1 MNVLV
6 TLMVTRTDAEKAE
19 ISLITQRIEE
29 ISGATDF
36 FASCIFGK
44 KREKFINKVR
54 LGLTMDHWPW
64 MPELRDI
71 FLSLIYEEIFKNG
84 SNII

>member
-1 MNVLV
+1 MLILFIVYGSLILMNVLV

-54 LGLTMDHWPW
+54 LGLT
-64 MPELRDI
+64 LR
-71 FLSLIYEEIFKNG
+71 L
-84 SNII
+84 

>member
-1 MNVLV
+1 MLILFIVYGSLILMNVLV

-44 KREKFINKVR
+44 KKEKFIV
-54 LGLTMDHWPW
+54 
-64 MPELRDI
+64 
-71 FLSLIYEEIFKNG
+71 
-84 SNII
+84 